1 MSATTIRCSIAT
13 DNGKIATW
21 MDELLGY
28 VGNKMEHVATS
39 YPEFALDKIISLNTC
54 TLYTVARTESGELF
68 WWGVLPFAQRKK
80 LWDKYK
86 AKSKKP
92 VRKDKDKDQ
101 GANEIVVGSQVC
113 MKSSPMYQPG
123 AIGFCIS
130 NGVPKV
136 GQLLNAAWDLM
147 NICRF
152 KILPMSSI
160 QLPPGASMMSAA
172 TLTANLANSG
182 IDLKESLGKLS
193 SSGSNSNPGTTAPTP
208 APPSSSSV
216 GKSNANVG
224 NKESTD
230 RLDMPPPPSPASST
244 CSDTGS
250 VSNKRQKRMLPKEDP
265 DSKKDEEI
273 WSLK

>member
-1 MSATTIRCSIAT
+1 MAT

-39 YPEFALDKIISLNTC
+39 YPEFSLDKIISLNTC

-101 GANEIVVGSQVC
+101 GANEVVVGSQVC

-160 QLPPGASMMSAA
+160 QLPPGATMMSAA
-172 TLTANLANSG
+172 TLTASLANSG
-182 IDLKESLGKLS
+182 VDLKESLGKLS
-193 SSGSNSNPGTTAPTP
+193 SSGSNSNPGTTTPTP
-208 APPSSSSV
+208 APPSSSNV
-216 GKSNANVG
+216 GKSSTNVG
-224 NKESTD
+224 NKETAD